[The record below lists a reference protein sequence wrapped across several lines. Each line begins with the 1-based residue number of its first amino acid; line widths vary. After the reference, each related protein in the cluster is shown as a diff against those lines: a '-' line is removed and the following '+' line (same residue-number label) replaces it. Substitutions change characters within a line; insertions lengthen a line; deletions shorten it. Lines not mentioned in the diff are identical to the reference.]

1 MIAAENSAQRP
12 GEILRPLALFRNRYD
27 SMNRTLLGAIV
38 ALALLA
44 GCGPTDLEG
53 GSQAGQQTHPPVT
66 TVVDSAFPVD
76 VMLERFRA
84 DLPGETTAL
93 DGGFET
99 PDALVREM
107 LDLLAAADTAGF
119 ERLAINRGEFAWL
132 VYPASPMSRPP
143 YELPPALMWFRA
155 QQENRIGVLRML
167 RELGEREYPFF
178 ALRCPAEPASEGDNR
193 MLGGCTVLLD
203 EDGNEER
210 RLFGTL
216 VERDGR
222 WKVLSFANDF

>member
-1 MIAAENSAQRP
+1 MQRTIIAAAVS
-12 GEILRPLALFRNRYD
+12 
-27 SMNRTLLGAIV
+27 LG
-38 ALALLA
+38 LLA
-44 GCGPTDLEG
+44 GCGPADLEG
-53 GSQAGQQTHPPVT
+53 GGQDGQPGEVSATA
-66 TVVDSAFPVD
+66 VVDSALPMD

-84 DLPGETTAL
+84 DLPEETTTL
-93 DGGFET
+93 EGGHES
-99 PDALVREM
+99 PEALVREM
-107 LDLLAAADTAGF
+107 LDLLARADTAGF

-132 VYPASPMSRPP
+132 VYPASPMSKPP

-167 RELGEREYPFF
+167 RDLGEREYPSFV
-178 ALRCPAEPASEGDNR
+178 LRCPAEPASEGDNR
-193 MLGGCTVLLD
+193 MLGGCTVRLGD
-203 EDGNEER
+203 DEER

>member
-1 MIAAENSAQRP
+1 MK
-12 GEILRPLALFRNRYD
+12 
-27 SMNRTLLGAIV
+27 RTIEGAVIVLGF
-38 ALALLA
+38 LA

-53 GSQAGQQTHPPVT
+53 GSQSGQPAEIPATA
-66 TVVDSAFPVD
+66 VVDSALPID

-84 DLPGETTAL
+84 DLPEETTA
-93 DGGFET
+93 FEAGHES
-99 PDALVREM
+99 PEALVREM
-107 LDLLAAADTAGF
+107 LDLLTTADTTGF

-167 RELGEREYPFF
+167 RDLGDREYPSF

-193 MLGGCTVLLD
+193 MLGGCTVRLG
-203 EDGNEER
+203 EDEER